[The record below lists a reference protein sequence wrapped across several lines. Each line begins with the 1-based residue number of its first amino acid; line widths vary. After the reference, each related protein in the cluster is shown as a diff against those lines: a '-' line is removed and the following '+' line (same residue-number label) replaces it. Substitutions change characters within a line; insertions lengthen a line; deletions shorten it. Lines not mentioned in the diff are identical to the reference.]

1 MMLGI
6 GLRWW
11 DMINVLGPR
20 GVLVTM
26 VYFQAIYAL
35 LLLNFDQTSVIE
47 GVPTKV
53 LRDTGGKLNSNA
65 SVECK

>member
-11 DMINVLGPR
+11 DMINVLGLR

-26 VYFQAIYAL
+26 VYFQAIYQTIDKVHIFPKTAL
-35 LLLNFDQTSVIE
+35 LI
-47 GVPTKV
+47 
-53 LRDTGGKLNSNA
+53 
-65 SVECK
+65 